1 GPARI
6 SDDWTSGSG
15 KSMRAIAAVWAFVE
29 EAYAIHNAKQTTVAS
44 KPEEQKVPERAHW
57 DDATR
62 KDVPKHDIMLSTT
75 YIFTAVPTMTEEST
89 TGTFTLWV
97 LHATRAVML
106 LDTQRHT
113 EPAKEMV
120 WRHIATFGYAHTR
133 EIPWLYDDRCT

>member
-57 DDATR
+57 DDATL

-75 YIFTAVPTMTEEST
+75 YIFTSVPTMTRGIDNGNIHYV
-89 TGTFTLWV
+89 GTAGDKSS
-97 LHATRAVML
+97 HAPGHN
-106 LDTQRHT
+106 DTQNRRR
-113 EPAKEMV
+113 K
-120 WRHIATFGYAHTR
+120 W
-133 EIPWLYDDRCT
+133 C